1 VVISISLLLPMS
13 LDEFDEEA
21 QNLLVGAIAQV
32 MDVNSLQVSIAGI
45 TAKELRRSGAAHRLL
60 LAQGVQVDIE
70 ITTEPPAAAPSIDAI
85 NAQLALVGLPQATLN
100 DSASGVIITGEYR
113 VVIQY
118 LPFCPR
124 NFQLRIPRL
133 VRQTLQAKG
142 AQRQSIDNYDF
153 ILTCDVHVQS
163 APKTHTSKSMLAPRA
178 SLAPRAHQRMT

>member
-1 VVISISLLLPMS
+1 MS

-113 VVIQY
+113 LVIQY

-124 NFQLRIPRL
+124 NFQLRSWKRYKRYKLREHKGKALTITTLYSPVMCMCRVPQRHIP
-133 VRQTLQAKG
+133 
-142 AQRQSIDNYDF
+142 
-153 ILTCDVHVQS
+153 
-163 APKTHTSKSMLAPRA
+163 A
-178 SLAPRAHQRMT
+178 SQC